1 MTVLFVGNPLSKDP
15 PEDAKDQADQNLNG
29 SVKGQLPHGR
39 AGIKGETEEDSE
51 TGDGDDVVGRAS
63 CNDKGRDAFSNSIA
77 SLGERHQAGNDNGW
91 RNSGQNKT

>member
-15 PEDAKDQADQNLNG
+15 PEDTKDQADQNLNG

-39 AGIKGETEEDSE
+39 ACIKGKTEEDSE
-51 TGDGDDVVGRAS
+51 AGDGDDVVGRAS

-91 RNSGQNKT
+91 RDSG